1 MTSRSHTLH
10 PLWALPL
17 VVAVLLLVY
26 LPTPSAAP
34 PPRSATPE
42 TFVGG
47 GPTPADSAPPNFNI
61 SYNSSVDGWPLSYL
75 EWLPSGYSSSTT
87 YPLAVFLH
95 GVGSSTGW
103 VRGGGGGI
111 VDMTDSLVGNASA
124 YGFILI
130 AINTRSP
137 EGFYLNSPC
146 GGPQQQDVL
155 DAIAHEKEVR
165 HISQVFLIGFSM
177 GSLGALSLA
186 AHEPGMF
193 AGVAT
198 AGTIT
203 DIFQTVAYNSVTN
216 SAPAGLYYDECGGFP
231 NPANV
236 SIDRIWAYL
245 SPLRFAPQN
254 FTDIPLFVTG
264 GGLDTRAP
272 NSFARWDY
280 ANVNNTFV
288 NSTCNVVASMG
299 EPSNCTVTI
308 PSLAA
313 QDPSGY
319 RWLDLYEPL
328 APHSASQL
336 PGGAVF
342 AFFLDRQ
349 AGGYYLSTY
358 PGNVLTPYTPGT
370 PIVLPHGGTPLL
382 YLGLWTAIAVLVIV
396 VIVVAAVLVSFRRRP

>member
-1 MTSRSHTLH
+1 M
-10 PLWALPL
+10 PF
-17 VVAVLLLVY
+17 
-26 LPTPSAAP
+26 AAP
-34 PPRSATPE
+34 ARPAAETPPP
-42 TFVGG
+42 
-47 GPTPADSAPPNFNI
+47 PTDNI
-61 SYNSSVDGWPLSYL
+61 SYVSSVDSFPLWYL
-75 EWLPSGYSSSTT
+75 EWLPSSYTASDT

-95 GVGSSTGW
+95 GIGSSTGS

-111 VDMTDSLVGNASA
+111 VDMTQSLVSNASD

-155 DAIAHEKEVR
+155 DAIAAERSTR

-177 GSLGALSLA
+177 GSLGALTLA

-203 DIFQTVAYNSVTN
+203 DIFQTTAYNEASN
-216 SAPAGLYYDECGGFP
+216 SAPAGLFYDECGAYP
-231 NPANV
+231 DPTNISV
-236 SIDRIWAYL
+236 DRTWAYL

-254 FTDIPLFVTG
+254 FSGIPLFVTG

-272 NSFARWDY
+272 NDFARWDY
-280 ANVNNTFV
+280 ANVNNTFI
-288 NSTCNVVASMG
+288 NATCNVVASMG
-299 EPSNCTVTI
+299 EPANCTVTI

-313 QDPSGY
+313 QDPSAY
-319 RWLDLYEPL
+319 RWLELYEPE
-328 APHSASQL
+328 APHSSYQL

-349 AGGYYLSTY
+349 VGGYYISTY

-370 PIVLPHGGTPLL
+370 PVVLPHSGTPLL

-396 VIVVAAVLVSFRRRP
+396 GIVVAAVFVSFRRRP